1 MLAKRIPIA
10 FVRAQSLSETP
21 ELDYAMD
28 HPGHNRLAECFNC
41 KSAAI
46 KRLNEL
52 REFLYPRPHAVKST
66 SQGEF
71 YALKKASLL
80 SAS

>member
-52 REFLYPRPHAVKST
+52 REFLYPRPHTVNITVHSKFCAYT
-66 SQGEF
+66 
-71 YALKKASLL
+71 KASLL
-80 SAS
+80 SAC